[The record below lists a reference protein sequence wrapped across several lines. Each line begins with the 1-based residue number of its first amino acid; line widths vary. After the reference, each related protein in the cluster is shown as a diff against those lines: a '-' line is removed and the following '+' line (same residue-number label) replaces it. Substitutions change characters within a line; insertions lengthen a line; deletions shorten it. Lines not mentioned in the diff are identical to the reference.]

1 MNIDF
6 HCHYLPANFPEL
18 VCDLAHMYSPQVSD
32 GPRGSKLITIS
43 GHYFAPHTVEL
54 YDLDEEMLAMERT
67 DIDMQVLSVPP
78 YALFYWADP
87 EVASAAARTL
97 NDALSQAVRE
107 EPEHFVV
114 LATAPLPAPAAAAA
128 EVGRAVSQLG
138 MRGMAIGASVYG
150 GPLSSPD
157 LRPFF
162 QRVQELGVPVFLH
175 PTNTPMT
182 DLMPDF
188 YLWNLIGYPTETA
201 LAAAHLMF
209 GGVLES
215 FPSLNICLAHGCGTL
230 PVLLGRM
237 RHAARVRPELRGTTA
252 NSPMDLAKR
261 RYYDSL
267 THSMRALHFLV
278 DMVGCDRIIL
288 GSGFPF
294 DMRDR
299 DPIVAI
305 HSLTRPNLQEI
316 DAILRRHAAA
326 LRGI

>member
-128 EVGRAVSQLG
+128 EVGRAVSQ
-138 MRGMAIGASVYG
+138 MAIGASVYG

-261 RYYDSL
+261 LYYDSL